1 MTSHFE
7 IQTRDRST
15 QARTGLLRTAHGEI
29 ETPCFM
35 PVGTQGTV
43 KAMTPLELRGLGAQI
58 ILGNTYHLMIRPG
71 LEVIGKFGGL
81 HRFTGWEGP
90 ILTDSGGFQVFSLS
104 KLRTMTAD
112 GVQFQSHVDG
122 APHFLGPKEAMRIQ
136 GALGSDIV
144 MVFDECPH
152 YPCDREY
159 ACSANLR
166 TLEWASRCREEF
178 DGIQQENASGTLAFP
193 LRRQLLFG
201 IVQGSVF
208 PDLREAC
215 AKRLVEIGFDG
226 YAVGGVSVGE
236 PDQEMLQQVNATL
249 PWLPQDKPRYV
260 MGLGLPPQL
269 LELIARGVDMFDCV
283 LPTRMA
289 RNGGVF
295 TRAGVFNAK
304 NAQWRSD
311 AQPLEQGCAC
321 YACQNFSRA
330 YVRHLFNVNE
340 ILGLRLVTIH
350 NLHFYLELMRQAR
363 AAIGSSTF
371 ASFKEKFCESYRC
384 NDSGE
389 MSDNKPNN
397 KSNG

>member
-1 MTSHFE
+1 MTSQFE
-7 IQTRDRST
+7 VQTRDRFTS
-15 QARTGLLRTAHGEI
+15 ARTGLLRTAHGVI

-43 KAMTPLELRGLGAQI
+43 KAVTPLELRELGAQI

-71 LEVIGKFGGL
+71 VEVVKKLGGL
-81 HRFTGWEGP
+81 HRFMGWDGP
-90 ILTDSGGFQVFSLS
+90 ILTDSGGYQVFSLS
-104 KLRTMTAD
+104 KLRKITAD
-112 GVQFQSHVDG
+112 GVEFQSHVDG
-122 APHFLGPKEAMRIQ
+122 APLFLGPKEAMQIQ
-136 GALGSDIV
+136 AGLGADIV
-144 MVFDECPH
+144 MAFDECPH

-159 ACSANLR
+159 ACSANMR

-178 DGIQQENASGTLAFP
+178 DRLQRQRTGGTP
-193 LRRQLLFG
+193 MPPSRQLLFG

-208 PDLREAC
+208 PDLREQC

-226 YAVGGVSVGE
+226 YAIGGVSVGE
-236 PDQEMLQQVNATL
+236 PDKEMMAQVEMAMPSL
-249 PWLPQDKPRYV
+249 PENNPRYV

-304 NAQWRSD
+304 NAAWRD
-311 AQPLEQGCAC
+311 DPQPLEQGCAC

-330 YVRHLFNVNE
+330 YVRHLLNVSE
-340 ILGLRLVTIH
+340 ILGLRLMTLH
-350 NLHFYLELMRQAR
+350 NLHFYLDLMRQAR
-363 AAIGSSTF
+363 RAIGDGTF
-371 ASFKEKFCESYRC
+371 ESFKRQFCASYRRS
-384 NDSGE
+384 DDDTL
-389 MSDNKPNN
+389 SDNKENN
-397 KSNG
+397 SSR